1 MGQVVPDLFHDAYPL
16 ARRAARVHSAR
27 WLRALRAAGF
37 DREDLEAA
45 CLAEVWLNLGC
56 FNPVRSSL
64 RTFVERIVA
73 TKTVSFLRRCRT
85 RNRTR
90 SDADIIG
97 NSAIPIDVA
106 IELRVDVRRALTLLN
121 GADQKVAR
129 MLLHW
134 TPSEIA
140 KIYGISRAAVYR
152 SMERIREAFSG
163 AGLENY

>member
-64 RTFVERIVA
+64 PTFVERIVA
-73 TKTVSFLRRCRT
+73 TKTISFLRRCRA
-85 RNRTR
+85 RKRTR
-90 SDADIIG
+90 TDAETTGI
-97 NSAIPIDVA
+97 SAIPIDVA
-106 IELRVDVRRALTLLN
+106 IPLRVDVRRALALLDD
-121 GADQKVAR
+121 ADQKVAR

-134 TPSEIA
+134 RPSEIA
-140 KIYGISRAAVYR
+140 KLFGISRTAVYR
-152 SMERIREAFSG
+152 SLERIREAFTG
-163 AGLENY
+163 AGFENY

>member
-27 WLRALRAAGF
+27 WLHVLRAAGF
-37 DREDLEAA
+37 DREDLEAV

-85 RNRTR
+85 RKRTR
-90 SDADIIG
+90 AVADTIG
-97 NSAIPIDVA
+97 ISAIPIDVA
-106 IELRVDVRRALTLLN
+106 IELRVDLRRAMTFLN
-121 GADQKVAR
+121 GADQKIAR

-140 KIYGISRAAVYR
+140 KIYGISRTAVYR
-152 SMERIREAFSG
+152 SRGRIRDVFTG